1 MIVIA
6 GIPSEP
12 PIRLAVEAAEAA
24 GIDHVVVNQREA
36 SRMDIAVEVD
46 GGGVH
51 GRLSLPDREV
61 DLEDVA
67 GVYWRLME
75 ADRLPENGP
84 SARPADRERSLDL
97 HRILTWWVETA
108 SCRVANRIGPMGS
121 NASKPY
127 QALRIERLGF
137 ATPPTVVSTVPADV
151 RGAEAAWG
159 PLVYKSTS
167 SVRSIV
173 RTYHPPGDDLEAIRV
188 LPTQFQRTVPGT
200 DVRVHVVGGD
210 VHATEITSDAVDYR
224 YAARDGEDADL
235 RPCDLPVE
243 VADRCRALAA
253 GLDLPFCGIDLR
265 RSDDGHWW
273 CFEVNPSP
281 GYSYYE
287 QHTGQPIS
295 DSLVRWLADGAA
307 PV

>member
-1 MIVIA
+1 VIVIA

-12 PIRLAVEAAEAA
+12 PIRLAIDAAEQA
-24 GIDHVVVNQREA
+24 GIDHVVVNQRES
-36 SRMDIAVEVD
+36 SRMDLTVEVD
-46 GGGVH
+46 ERGVH
-51 GRLSLPDREV
+51 GELHLPERTV
-61 DLEDVA
+61 DLEGVA

-75 ADRLPENGP
+75 AERLPENGP
-84 SARPADRERSLDL
+84 SARPADRERSLAFHGL
-97 HRILTWWVETA
+97 LTSWVETA

-127 QALRIERLGF
+127 QALRIERIGF
-137 ATPPTVVSTVPADV
+137 DTPPTVITTVPADV
-151 RGAEAAWG
+151 EQAGAAWG

-173 RTYHPPGDDLEAIRV
+173 RTYDPGADDLEAIRL

-200 DVRVHVVGGD
+200 DVRVHVVGPD
-210 VHATEITSDAVDYR
+210 VHATEITCDAVDYR
-224 YAARDGEDADL
+224 YAARDGEDAHL
-235 RPCDLPVE
+235 RPCELPAD
-243 VADRCRALAA
+243 VADRCRALSA

-265 RSDDGHWW
+265 RSDDGRWW

-287 QHTGQPIS
+287 QHTDQPIS
-295 DSLVRWLADGAA
+295 GSLVRWLAEGDTPA
-307 PV
+307 